1 MKKSYTDENT
11 GISYTLVGEIYL
23 PNLLLPDT
31 NYSIGLWGERHR
43 QYIRQYRRPFY
54 ASLVMQC
61 KLNAY
66 LHEVDE
72 RASEMYHRLV
82 DQLAEQQ
89 GITEKMKKKDMFKW
103 ARAINNIANQA
114 REIVMHEVICPEE
127 SI

>member
-1 MKKSYTDENT
+1 MKPSYTDEKT
-11 GISYTLVGEIYL
+11 GISYTLVGDVYL
-23 PNLLLPDT
+23 PNLVLPRCDYQIGIWGHRHL
-31 NYSIGLWGERHR
+31 NYIKEHR
-43 QYIRQYRRPFY
+43 KGFY
-54 ASLVMQC
+54 SALRMNC

-82 DQLAEQQ
+82 DQLAKQQ

-103 ARAINNIANQA
+103 ARAMNNIANQA